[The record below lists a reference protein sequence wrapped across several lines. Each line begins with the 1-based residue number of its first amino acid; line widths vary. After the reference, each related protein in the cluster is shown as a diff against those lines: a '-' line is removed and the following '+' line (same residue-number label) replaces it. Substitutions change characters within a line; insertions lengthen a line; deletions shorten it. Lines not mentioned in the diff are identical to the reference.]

1 MVIVVSAENITTTK
15 KQIEKSRGIDKFK
28 QIYKKDLLFYVIIN
42 ININSNVIVFIK
54 IIEIIKVLIK

>member
-28 QIYKKDLLFYVIIN
+28 QIYKKDLLFNVIIN
-42 ININSNVIVFIK
+42 ININSNLLRSK
-54 IIEIIKVLIK
+54 IRGMNILI

>member
-15 KQIEKSRGIDKFK
+15 KQIKKSRGIDKFK

-42 ININSNVIVFIK
+42 ININSNLLRSK
-54 IIEIIKVLIK
+54 IR

>member
-15 KQIEKSRGIDKFK
+15 KQIEKSRGIDEFK

-42 ININSNVIVFIK
+42 ININSNLLRSK
-54 IIEIIKVLIK
+54 IR

>member
-42 ININSNVIVFIK
+42 ININSNLLRSK
-54 IIEIIKVLIK
+54 IRWINILI

>member
-42 ININSNVIVFIK
+42 ININSNLLRNK
-54 IIEIIKVLIK
+54 IR

>member
-15 KQIEKSRGIDKFK
+15 KQIEKSRGIDKLK

-42 ININSNVIVFIK
+42 ININSNLLRSK
-54 IIEIIKVLIK
+54 IR